1 VIQFA
6 LRKYLK
12 PRYPFFGI
20 LAFVVLLLT
29 ASSSRA
35 YQLSGDMRVFIEYTP
50 GGKATVEQILRQSG
64 ARFHYKFDRLNTV
77 VVTLPGET
85 LKRLESNPFILRVEE
100 DAPRYPFSEAANP
113 LLIQNLALPVGAQGQ
128 TVPYGVDAVQARD
141 VWDQNRDGLVDI
153 GAPTGEGRTVCIIDS
168 GYYADHE
175 DLPGKDVV
183 SGYSQIPG
191 ENWWEDGL
199 GHGTHVAGT
208 ITGLNNSLGIV
219 GVTPGTVT
227 VYIVKIFD
235 NNGSWTNSSDLID
248 AANRCANNGA
258 DVISMSLGGSVKVKS
273 EEDAF
278 QQLYDQGMLSVAAAG
293 NAGNNQMSYP
303 ASYASVISVAAVDEN
318 NLVADFSQRNN
329 QVELAA
335 PGVNVL
341 STVPIVSETNT
352 LTVGSQVYN
361 GNQIESAAR
370 GTVSAILVDGGLC
383 DSIGSWS
390 GKIVLCER
398 GTNTFFEKVS
408 NVQVSGGSGAVIYN
422 NVPGNFLGT
431 LGEGNSSAIPA
442 ISLSQED
449 GQYLV
454 GNKLGANGDLESV
467 SAQSSGYEAW
477 SGTSMATPHVSAVA
491 ALIWSADPTWTNA
504 QIRVA
509 LQQTALDLGAAGRDN
524 AYGFGLVQAAS
535 ALQFLR
541 DHKPTATPTATL
553 TGTPTPTFTSTFTP
567 TPTSTATNTPTPT
580 KTDTPTPTST
590 STPTHTPTGTL
601 TPAPTSSATGTS
613 TSTRTSTPTSTHTPT
628 ATDVLTNPP
637 TPTSTGT
644 PPIVIGG
651 DGFLRIYLPEIISNL
666 NNP

>member
-1 VIQFA
+1 VIQSA
-6 LRKYLK
+6 LRKYLNL
-12 PRYPFFGI
+12 RYPFFII
-20 LAFVVLLLT
+20 LTSAVLLSVAT
-29 ASSSRA
+29 NSRA
-35 YQLSGDMRVFIEYTP
+35 NQISGDVRVFVKYAPREQ
-50 GGKATVEQILRQSG
+50 ATVEQVLRQSG

-77 VVTLPGET
+77 VVTLPGES
-85 LKRLESNPFILRVEE
+85 LNRLESNPFVLRVEQ
-100 DAPRYPFSEAANP
+100 DAPRYLFSEAANP
-113 LLIQNLALPVGAQGQ
+113 LLTQNLAFPIGAQGQ

-141 VWDQNRDGLVDI
+141 VWDQNRDGAVDS
-153 GAPTGEGRTVCIIDS
+153 GAPTGQGRTVCIIDS

-208 ITGLNNSLGIV
+208 IAGLNNSLGIV

-248 AANRCANNGA
+248 AANRCADNGA
-258 DVISMSLGGSVKVKS
+258 NVISMSLGGSVKVKS

-278 QQLYDQGMLSVAAAG
+278 QQLSDQGVLSVAAAG
-293 NAGNNQMSYP
+293 NSGNNQMSYP
-303 ASYASVISVAAVDEN
+303 ASYPAVISVAALDEN

-352 LTVGSQVYN
+352 LTVDGQVYT
-361 GNQIESAAR
+361 GNQIEFAAR
-370 GTVSAILVDGGLC
+370 GTVSGILVDGGLC
-383 DSIGSWS
+383 DSNGNW
-390 GKIVLCER
+390 GGNIVLCER

-408 NVQVSGGSGAVIYN
+408 KVQTSGGSGAVIYN

-431 LGEGNSSAIPA
+431 LGEGNSSTIPA

-454 GNKLGANGDLESV
+454 GNELGANGNLESLL
-467 SAQSSGYEAW
+467 AQGSGYEAW

-504 QIRVA
+504 QIRAA

-524 AYGFGLVQAAS
+524 AYGYGLVQAAS
-535 ALQFLR
+535 SLQFLR
-541 DHKPTATPTATL
+541 DHKPTATPTATS
-553 TGTPTPTFTSTFTP
+553 TGTPTPTFTSTSTP
-567 TPTSTATNTPTPT
+567 TPTSSATNTPTPT

-590 STPTHTPTGTL
+590 STPTQTPTGTL

-613 TSTRTSTPTSTHTPT
+613 TATRTSTPTSTHTPK
-628 ATDVLTNPP
+628 ATDVLTNTPSPTLTSP
-637 TPTSTGT
+637 TP
-644 PPIVIGG
+644 IAIGG
-651 DGFLRIYLPEIISNL
+651 DGFWIYLPKIISNL
-666 NNP
+666 TNP

>member
-1 VIQFA
+1 VIHSA
-6 LRKYLK
+6 LRKSIN
-12 PRYPFFGI
+12 PRYPFFII
-20 LAFVVLLLT
+20 LTFAVLLSVAT
-29 ASSSRA
+29 NSRA
-35 YQLSGDMRVFIEYTP
+35 NQISGDLRVFVKYAP
-50 GGKATVEQILRQSG
+50 RGKATVEQVLRQSG

-85 LKRLESNPFILRVEE
+85 LNRLESNPFVLRVEQ
-100 DAPRYPFSEAANP
+100 DAPRYLFSESSNQ
-113 LLIQNLALPVGAQGQ
+113 LLIQNLTFSVGAQGQ
-128 TVPYGVDAVQARD
+128 SVPYGVDAVQARD
-141 VWDQNRDGLVDI
+141 VWDQNRDGAVDS
-153 GAPTGEGRTVCIIDS
+153 GAPTGQGRTVCIIDS

-175 DLPGKDVV
+175 DLPGKDVA

-208 ITGLNNSLGIV
+208 IAGLNNSLGIV

-248 AANRCANNGA
+248 AANRCADNGA
-258 DVISMSLGGSVKVKS
+258 NVISMSLGGSVKVKS

-278 QQLYDQGMLSVAAAG
+278 QQLYDQGVLSVAAAG
-293 NAGNNQMSYP
+293 NAGNNQMGYP
-303 ASYASVISVAAVDEN
+303 ASYPAVISVAAVDEN

-352 LTVGSQVYN
+352 LTVDSQVYT
-361 GNQIESAAR
+361 GNQIEFAAR
-370 GTVSAILVDGGLC
+370 GTVSGILVDGGLC
-383 DSIGSWS
+383 DSTGSWS
-390 GKIVLCER
+390 GNIVLCER
-398 GTNTFFEKVS
+398 GTNTFLEKVS
-408 NVQVSGGSGAVIYN
+408 NVQTSGGSGAVIYN
-422 NVPGNFLGT
+422 NAPGNFLGT

-442 ISLSQED
+442 ISLSQVN

-454 GNKLGANGDLESV
+454 GNKLGANGNLESISV
-467 SAQSSGYEAW
+467 QGSGYEAW

-491 ALIWSADPTWTNA
+491 ALIWSADPAWTNV
-504 QIRVA
+504 QIRAA

-535 ALQFLR
+535 ALQFLS
-541 DHKPTATPTATL
+541 DHKPTATPTATS
-553 TGTPTPTFTSTFTP
+553 TGTPTPTFTSTSTP
-567 TPTSTATNTPTPT
+567 TPTSSATNTPTPT

-590 STPTHTPTGTL
+590 STSTQTPAGTL

-613 TSTRTSTPTSTHTPT
+613 TVTPTSTPTSTHTPK
-628 ATDVLTNPP
+628 ATDVSTNPP
-637 TPTSTGT
+637 SPTSTSPT
-644 PPIVIGG
+644 PIAIGG
-651 DGFLRIYLPEIISNL
+651 DGFRIYLPEIISNL
-666 NNP
+666 TNP